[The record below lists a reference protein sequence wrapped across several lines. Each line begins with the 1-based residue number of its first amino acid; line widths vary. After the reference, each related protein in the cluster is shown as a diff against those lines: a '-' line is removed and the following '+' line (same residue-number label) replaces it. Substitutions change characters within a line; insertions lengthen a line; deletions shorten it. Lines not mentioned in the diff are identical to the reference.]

1 MGLPVNL
8 TFWNIDRLLARVDLN
23 EARPDSDLTAVTFVE
38 PFALV
43 YLGMYLR
50 HHNKHGKMFDVVPP
64 HAIGPREYL
73 TRVNFWE
80 RFNFDPDFIQWE
92 KLRRLSSTTSFNDI
106 VDIEKTATIAEDI
119 SADVCTII
127 HANGVRVNADMIA
140 EVVSELVDNFAQHS
154 QRSLAACAMQY
165 YPASGRVVF
174 AIGDCGIGLR
184 GSLAL
189 NPRYAYLAQR
199 PHHEAADLAFQPLVS
214 RKLEG
219 GTGLTE
225 VADAVT
231 AAKGRLLL
239 STGDGYVRIES
250 GRKEIGRMALDLPG
264 VQTELSLSER

>member
-1 MGLPVNL
+1 MNL
-8 TFWNIDRLLARVDLN
+8 TFWNVDRFLTLVHLEEPRPLIDLSSVR
-23 EARPDSDLTAVTFVE
+23 FFE
-38 PFALV
+38 PFAIV
-43 YLGMYLR
+43 YLGMSLR
-50 HHNKHGKMFDVVPP
+50 HYNNLGKTFLVQLPQAP
-64 HAIGPREYL
+64 GPSEYL
-73 TRVNFWE
+73 ARVNFWE
-80 RFNFDPDFIQWE
+80 RFNFVLDLSQRE
-92 KLRRLSSTTSFNDI
+92 KLRRFTSSTSFNDI
-106 VDIEKTATIAEDI
+106 LDIENVETIAEDI
-119 SADVCTII
+119 SDQVRWII
-127 HANGVRVNADMIA
+127 RNNAVNVDADMMA
-140 EVVSELVDNFAQHS
+140 EVVAELVDNFAQHS

-165 YPASGRVVF
+165 YPAIRRVVF
-174 AIGDCGIGLR
+174 AIGDCGIGIR

-214 RKLEG
+214 RKQEG

-264 VQTELSLSER
+264 VQIELSLSER